1 MEVIIIKRRKEKRK
15 LYEEKYSH
23 IPREYNERIRW
34 IVNQKQLSE
43 SKMDEIMKSISEE
56 MQDLYY
62 TDFIVILYEE
72 PEGAM
77 RPRFRLINR
86 QNLSNMAFSNSSFVH
101 VYSVTGKE
109 DNIYMKKLLGDEVF
123 ILDQFIYTPCII
135 EYNAYIKTPSTYNSE
150 ETIKAEIGLT
160 RPIVKPD
167 WDNIGKKYSDM
178 YNSNVWFDDSLV
190 ISGHVEKY
198 YSILPRVEIRL
209 RYLNKLYNKYQ
220 YNNMKNKLDFEIDY
234 FGKEK

>member
-1 MEVIIIKRRKEKRK
+1 MGVIIIKKRKDKQK

-23 IPREYNERIRW
+23 IPRGYNERIEF

-56 MQDLYY
+56 MQNLYY
-62 TDFIVILYEE
+62 TDFIVVLYEE

-77 RPRFRLINR
+77 RPRFRLVNR

-109 DNIYMKKLLGDEVF
+109 DNIYMRKLLGDEVF

-135 EYNAYIKTPSTYNSE
+135 EYNAYIKTPSTYNTE

-198 YSILPRVEIRL
+198 YSVLPRVEIKL

-220 YNNMKNKLDFEIDY
+220 YNSMKNKLDFEIDY
-234 FGKEK
+234 FGKGK

>member
-1 MEVIIIKRRKEKRK
+1 MGVIIIKKRKDKQK

-23 IPREYNERIRW
+23 IPRGYNERIEF

-43 SKMDEIMKSISEE
+43 SKMDEITRSITEE

-62 TDFIVILYEE
+62 TDFIVVLYEE

-135 EYNAYIKTPSTYNSE
+135 EYNAYIKTPSTYNAE

>member
-1 MEVIIIKRRKEKRK
+1 MGVIIIKRRKDKQK

-86 QNLSNMAFSNSSFVH
+86 QNLSNMAFSNNSFVH

-109 DNIYMKKLLGDEVF
+109 DNLYMKKLLGDEVF

-135 EYNAYIKTPSTYNSE
+135 EYNAFIKTPSTYNVE

-198 YSILPRVEIRL
+198 YSILPRVEIDL
-209 RYLNKLYNKYQ
+209 NYLNAVYCKQQYDNITSRKDYQ
-220 YNNMKNKLDFEIDY
+220 ENMNLSFI
-234 FGKEK
+234 

>member
-135 EYNAYIKTPSTYNSE
+135 EYNAYIKTPSTYNAE

>member
-72 PEGAM
+72 PEGA
-77 RPRFRLINR
+77 RSPRF
-86 QNLSNMAFSNSSFVH
+86 
-101 VYSVTGKE
+101 
-109 DNIYMKKLLGDEVF
+109 
-123 ILDQFIYTPCII
+123 
-135 EYNAYIKTPSTYNSE
+135 
-150 ETIKAEIGLT
+150 
-160 RPIVKPD
+160 
-167 WDNIGKKYSDM
+167 
-178 YNSNVWFDDSLV
+178 
-190 ISGHVEKY
+190 
-198 YSILPRVEIRL
+198 
-209 RYLNKLYNKYQ
+209 
-220 YNNMKNKLDFEIDY
+220 
-234 FGKEK
+234 

>member
-86 QNLSNMAFSNSSFVH
+86 PNLSNMAFSNSSFVH

-135 EYNAYIKTPSTYNSE
+135 EYNAYIKTPSTYNAE

>member
-62 TDFIVILYEE
+62 TDYIVILYEE

-135 EYNAYIKTPSTYNSE
+135 EYNAYIKTPSTYNAE

-198 YSILPRVEIRL
+198 YSILPRVEIKL

-220 YNNMKNKLDFEIDY
+220 YNSMKNKLDFEIDY

>member
-135 EYNAYIKTPSTYNSE
+135 EYNAFIKTPSTYNVE